1 MITKEVN
8 IMDERNEAAVN
19 EQETPGYTPRPRY
32 QVWGARIGLFL
43 FLIVLLCFYFA
54 LFGGKL

>member
-1 MITKEVN
+1 
-8 IMDERNEAAVN
+8 MDERNEADVN

-32 QVWGARIGLFL
+32 QVWGARIGLVL